1 MLDAVCPSAS
11 ADTAA
16 GNDPAQSHS
25 QEGLD
30 MKLIIAIVNRDDAS
44 AVTQAL
50 TKKGFSSTKL
60 STTGGFLMAGNVT
73 ILIGVDEGR
82 VQTVIDII
90 KEQSHSR
97 KQMIPTT
104 TEMSY
109 GYYPSMPVE
118 VVVGGATI
126 FVVDIERFER
136 V

>member
-1 MLDAVCPSAS
+1 
-11 ADTAA
+11 
-16 GNDPAQSHS
+16 
-25 QEGLD
+25 
-30 MKLIIAIVNRDDAS
+30 MKLILAIINHDDANT
-44 AVTQAL
+44 VTQAL
-50 TKKGFSSTKL
+50 TKKG
-60 STTGGFLMAGNVT
+60 
-73 ILIGVDEGR
+73 
-82 VQTVIDII
+82 QTVIDII
-90 KEQSHSR
+90 REHSHSR